1 MLFKIRVP
9 LVIPQKGA
17 DPHALQ
23 SLSSTQEV
31 QVGVSRLDTPVSPLS
46 LWERVRVR
54 GF

>member
-9 LVIPQKGA
+9 LVTPQKGA
-17 DPHALQ
+17 DLHAFQ
-23 SLSSTQEV
+23 SLSSTQDV